1 MLRISASILAE
12 SSKELIG
19 KVCAGSCVQR
29 FTEGFP
35 ARVAKGDVIHTHTL
49 QRCVVPSPLSSYL
62 GPVNKVQDD
71 SGYHARMSLTTSDQ
85 TTYET
90 KDWAPIS
97 FMKVKACQPRLEK
110 CTRTV
115 VVLGSNKERK
125 KKARIRKRKN
135 RCKKYRP

>member
-1 MLRISASILAE
+1 MLRIRASILAE

-35 ARVAKGDVIHTHTL
+35 ARVAKGDAIHTHIATV
-49 QRCVVPSPLSSYL
+49 CGPEPSFFVL

-71 SGYHARMSLTTSDQ
+71 SGYHVRMSLTTSDQ

-125 KKARIRKRKN
+125 KKARIRRRKN
-135 RCKKYRP
+135 RCKKNRP